1 MFHIL
6 LNVLVVELATDE
18 SLGVEYGV
26 LGVGVESVL
35 SSVTNPAFW
44 VS

>member
-6 LNVLVVELATDE
+6 LNVLVIELATDE
-18 SLGVEYGV
+18 SLGVENGI

-35 SSVTNPAFW
+35 SSVTNPAFG
-44 VS
+44 